1 MTRKDAER
9 VAYKAKEISLPFL
22 LPELFNFR
30 FHRSNLYFR
39 TQLEKRPQLLCR
51 RAYVPSCRNGGH
63 MGGKKIIN
71 RRRAVARL
79 AAFPSWDRHFEPAV
93 PTNIREETEELE
105 RKTIMKLDTLQKLYT
120 DELRDL
126 YNAETQLLKALPK
139 MAKGA
144 SSQELKDAFEKHLEQ
159 TKTHV
164 ERLEEVF
171 EKLGEKPKGKTCRA
185 MKGLIEEGSEILAKD
200 GDESVLDAGIIVAA
214 QKVEHY
220 EIAGYGSVR
229 TFAHLLGQNEAAELL
244 QTTLDEE
251 SETNEILNKLAETVV
266 NPEALMETELASS
279 GSDR

>member
-1 MTRKDAER
+1 M
-9 VAYKAKEISLPFL
+9 
-22 LPELFNFR
+22 
-30 FHRSNLYFR
+30 
-39 TQLEKRPQLLCR
+39 
-51 RAYVPSCRNGGH
+51 
-63 MGGKKIIN
+63 
-71 RRRAVARL
+71 
-79 AAFPSWDRHFEPAV
+79 
-93 PTNIREETEELE
+93 
-105 RKTIMKLDTLQKLYT
+105 DTLQKLYT
-120 DELRDL
+120 EELRDL

-164 ERLEEVF
+164 ERLEQVF
-171 EKLGEKPKGKTCRA
+171 EGLGEKAKGKTCQA
-185 MKGLIEEGSEILAKD
+185 MKGLIEEGSEILEED

-251 SETNEILNKLAETVV
+251 SETNDILNKLAETVV

>member
-1 MTRKDAER
+1 
-9 VAYKAKEISLPFL
+9 
-22 LPELFNFR
+22 
-30 FHRSNLYFR
+30 
-39 TQLEKRPQLLCR
+39 
-51 RAYVPSCRNGGH
+51 
-63 MGGKKIIN
+63 
-71 RRRAVARL
+71 
-79 AAFPSWDRHFEPAV
+79 
-93 PTNIREETEELE
+93 
-105 RKTIMKLDTLQKLYT
+105 MKVDTLQKLFT
-120 DELRDL
+120 EELRDL

-144 SSQELKDAFEKHLEQ
+144 SSRELKDAFEKHLEQ

-171 EKLGEKPKGKTCRA
+171 EQLGEKPKGKTCRA
-185 MKGLIEEGSEILAKD
+185 MKGLIEEGSEILEKD

-229 TFAHLLGQNEAAELL
+229 TFAHLLGQNDAAELL

>member
-1 MTRKDAER
+1 
-9 VAYKAKEISLPFL
+9 
-22 LPELFNFR
+22 
-30 FHRSNLYFR
+30 
-39 TQLEKRPQLLCR
+39 
-51 RAYVPSCRNGGH
+51 
-63 MGGKKIIN
+63 
-71 RRRAVARL
+71 
-79 AAFPSWDRHFEPAV
+79 
-93 PTNIREETEELE
+93 
-105 RKTIMKLDTLQKLYT
+105 MKLDTLQKLYT

-171 EKLGEKPKGKTCRA
+171 EELGEKPRGKTCRA
-185 MKGLIEEGSEILAKD
+185 MKGLIAEGSEILEKD

-266 NPEALMETELASS
+266 NPEALMETELAST
-279 GSDR
+279 GSER